1 MNSNMIGAGEAARR
15 LGVSPAT
22 IQRWVDAGLLSA
34 VRTHGGHR
42 RIPLSEIRRML
53 AAMRPAP
60 LIGPLA
66 TWIEAL
72 LEADAARIGALML
85 AARRRS
91 GSWSVVVEEIASAIA
106 EIGRLWEMGACHI
119 FEEHAASEAL
129 RRAAARCTTEMPCGP
144 DAPRAA
150 LLTVAGDRHTLGL
163 SLAELIVAEAAWKP
177 LWLGDGPPAEEL
189 PVFIERQKPNLIVV
203 AASAV
208 TSIKAISAY
217 QSALEQ
223 AAVRGKVGL
232 IFAGGGA
239 WMPSD
244 IGVRVCSFHELGTTL
259 AQRRVGPLP

>member
-1 MNSNMIGAGEAARR
+1 MNSNMISAGEAARR

-22 IQRWVDAGLLSA
+22 IQRWVDGGLLSA

-42 RIPLSEIRRML
+42 RIPLSEIKRML
-53 AAMRPAP
+53 AARRPAP

-66 TWIEAL
+66 TWIGTL
-72 LEADAARIGALML
+72 LAADAAKLEALML
-85 AARRRS
+85 AARRKS
-91 GSWSVVVEEIASAIA
+91 GSWSVVVEEIGSAIA
-106 EIGRLWEMGACHI
+106 EIGRLWEMDECHV

-129 RRAAARCTTEMPCGP
+129 RRAAARCVFDMPCGL
-144 DAPRAA
+144 DAPKAA

-189 PVFIERQKPNLIVV
+189 PVLIERQKPNLMVV

-208 TSIKAISAY
+208 TSIKVITAY
-217 QSALEQ
+217 QAALEQ

-239 WMPSD
+239 WMPSE
-244 IGVRVCSFHELGTTL
+244 IGARVCSFHELGTWL
-259 AQRRVGPLP
+259 AQRTVGPA